1 MEEIKGWFAGR
12 LPDEWFEGPADITL
26 DTEEIV
32 LVGTLPA
39 GGLPDDTPAAKAAAQ
54 AARVKR
60 FREVTRDHRIRIA
73 REAEHRYG
81 RQISW
86 GAECGEHREL
96 FTTLALPV
104 MTRLRMPERKVLDTL
119 VAAGVARSRS
129 DALAWCV
136 RLVGE
141 HEDSWLADLREALR
155 RVQQVRA
162 GGPARD
168 QQGIDT
174 SGLNQRSKPKAGKN
188 AAPTARAPSN
198 RV

>member
-1 MEEIKGWFAGR
+1 MKGHHATARPEADADEVRGWFAGR
-12 LPDEWFEGPADITL
+12 LPDDWFDGTPDITI
-26 DTEEIV
+26 DTEEIL
-32 LVGTLPA
+32 LVGRLPA
-39 GGLPDDTPAAKAAAQ
+39 DGLPDDTPAAKAAAE

-60 FREVTRDHRIRIA
+60 FHEDTRDHRIRIA

-104 MTRLRMPERKVLDTL
+104 MTRLRMPQRKVLDTL
-119 VAAGVARSRS
+119 VAAGVARSRA

-141 HEDSWLADLREALR
+141 HEEEWIASLQEALD
-155 RVQQVRA
+155 RVREVRA
-162 GGPARD
+162 EG
-168 QQGIDT
+168 
-174 SGLNQRSKPKAGKN
+174 PKA
-188 AAPTARAPSN
+188 S
-198 RV
+198 